1 MQTALLTRDEALC
14 EVWLSWDPPDGD
26 RIVLF
31 RQPESFL
38 ESANRSEFG
47 HVVISDRYFDY
58 PSFCEYAEQVREVV
72 PGAQLTVML
81 SDRHDT
87 AENGRWIKYCLVSG
101 IHYIPPHRTVETIT
115 GLLMQRIYGDSGTA
129 AAGGSQCITFVGS
142 TPNIGTTF
150 VSFGTAV
157 RMARSTGR
165 SVGYLCLN
173 LKSSKLHRYLGME
186 KPEASLDH
194 LRAEIRAQSLH
205 PDRLHLYCE
214 PVKGRPNLRIL
225 FGNQLREQA
234 EFFTAED
241 IEHLLRTAR
250 RTFDVCIV
258 EVNAYWDN
266 AATICALL
274 QADTRI
280 LVTTPELAHFQ
291 EDTDRWLRGLC
302 PVIGLSADSFDLI
315 LTQSEGSGS
324 SGGIRHQDVRKE
336 TGLSLIGKVGKYSD
350 LAEAVNQ
357 GKLLE
362 LLTGKHPLNRDLDD
376 IVRLLSAVCG
386 IEPAAVEKV
395 PVIKRLFGKVTGSFG
410 LQAAKPRK
418 ARGSG

>member
-1 MQTALLTRDEALC
+1 MHIALLTRDEALC
-14 EVWLSWDPPDGD
+14 EVWLSWEAPDGD
-26 RIVLF
+26 RVVLF
-31 RQPESFL
+31 RQPESFIA
-38 ESANRSEFG
+38 SANLSDFG
-47 HVVISDRYFDY
+47 HIVMSDRFFDY
-58 PSFCEYAEQVREVV
+58 AAFCEYVEQVKEAA
-72 PGAQLTVML
+72 PGAELTVML

-87 AENGRWIKYCLVSG
+87 AENGRWIKYCLMGG
-101 IHYIPPHRTVETIT
+101 IPYIPPHRTIEAIT
-115 GLLMQRIYGDSGTA
+115 GMLMQRIYGEAGTA
-129 AAGGSQCITFVGS
+129 VAGGTPCITFVGS

-157 RMARSTGR
+157 RLAASTRR

-173 LKSSKLHRYLGME
+173 LKSSKLHRYLGLE

-194 LRAEIRAQSLH
+194 LRAEIRSQSLR

-280 LVTTPELAHFQ
+280 LVTTPDLAHFQ

-302 PVIGLSADSFDLI
+302 PVIGLAAESFDLI
-315 LTQSEGSGS
+315 LTQAEGSGG

-350 LAEAVNQ
+350 LTETVNQ

-386 IEPAAVEKV
+386 IEPAAPDKAPAV
-395 PVIKRLFGKVTGSFG
+395 KRIFGRLTGALG
-410 LQAAKPRK
+410 IPAAKPRK